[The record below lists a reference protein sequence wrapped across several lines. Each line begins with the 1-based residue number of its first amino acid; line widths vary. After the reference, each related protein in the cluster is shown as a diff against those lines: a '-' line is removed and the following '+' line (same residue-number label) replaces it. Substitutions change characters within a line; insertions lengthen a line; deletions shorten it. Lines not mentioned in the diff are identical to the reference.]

1 MQPDHSQLENTL
13 AQIRHDLKTPLNQ
26 ILGYCEL
33 LLEEADSS
41 NPPNLAKD
49 LQRIRSAS
57 KTLLNLL
64 NDQVT
69 SGFIFATHNQQA
81 TSPQATSPQANHQN
95 LETPFSK
102 NPVNSNTQLPN
113 GHVLVVDDQQSNR
126 DVLSRMLVASG
137 LKVTQAQHGAEAIE
151 ILKSP
156 PTEETTPI
164 DVVLLDVMMPVL
176 DGYTT
181 LVEIKSDSIL
191 RHLPVI
197 MISALDEL
205 DSVIRCIEIGAEDY
219 LAKPFNPTLLKARLG
234 ASLEKKL
241 LRDAEQTHLIQIES
255 TQKRLSKELD
265 DAAKYLCSLFP
276 SPTQSP
282 LQVDWKHQ
290 PCSELGGDAFGYHW
304 IDENHFAIYLLD
316 VCGHGVGAS
325 LLSASAIN
333 VIRNGY
339 LPVADM
345 RQPNQ
350 VLAAVNDMF
359 LMERQNNMFFTLWYG
374 VYNRS
379 TKNLNY
385 GGAGHPDAILRVP
398 TPQGIKLEKLP
409 STGPLVGIMEGMD
422 YDQLSIQVPEESAL
436 IVLSDGCFE
445 VIQQDGSM
453 MDTNIFESYLQNSAT
468 DPDALENWFMQCQHR
483 RGDEILDDD
492 FTLVRAR
499 F

>member
-1 MQPDHSQLENTL
+1 MQSDHSQIENTL

-26 ILGYCEL
+26 ILGYSEL
-33 LLEEADSS
+33 LLEESDSS
-41 NPPNLAKD
+41 TQPNLFKD

-57 KTLLNLL
+57 KTLLDLL
-64 NDQVT
+64 NTQVT
-69 SGFIFATHNQQA
+69 SGFIFSSNDQQIT
-81 TSPQATSPQANHQN
+81 TSQPAEQSLQPLENSIPKISAN
-95 LETPFSK
+95 P
-102 NPVNSNTQLPN
+102 NSQLPN
-113 GHVLVVDDQQSNR
+113 GHILVVDDQQSNR

-151 ILKSP
+151 ILRSS
-156 PTEETTPI
+156 PTENTPPI
-164 DVVLLDVMMPVL
+164 DVVLLDVMMPVQ
-176 DGYTT
+176 DGYAT
-181 LVEIKSDSIL
+181 LVEIKSDSVL

-241 LRDAEQTHLIQIES
+241 LRDVEQTHLLQIES

-265 DAAKYLCSLFP
+265 DAANYLCSLFP
-276 SPTQSP
+276 PPTQNP

-350 VLAAVNDMF
+350 VLAAINDMF

-379 TKNLNY
+379 SQTLTY
-385 GGAGHPDAILRVP
+385 GGAGHPDAILRIP
-398 TPQGIKLEKLP
+398 TPQGTKLEKLP
-409 STGPLVGIMEGMD
+409 STGPLIGIMEGMD
-422 YDQLSIQVPEESAL
+422 YDQLSIQVPDQSAL

-453 MDTNIFESYLQNSAT
+453 MDTAIFESYLQNSAT
-468 DPDALENWFMQCQHR
+468 DPDALENWFMQCQNR

>member
-1 MQPDHSQLENTL
+1 MQPDPTQIENTL

-33 LLEEADSS
+33 LLEESGSCDL
-41 NPPNLAKD
+41 PNLSKD
-49 LQRIRSAS
+49 LQRIHFAS
-57 KTLLNLL
+57 KTLLKLI
-64 NDQVT
+64 NDQVA
-69 SGFIFATHNQQA
+69 SGFIFASENRQTTGSASPDQ
-81 TSPQATSPQANHQN
+81 SPQSFENAVLRPSAN
-95 LETPFSK
+95 PPAK
-102 NPVNSNTQLPN
+102 LPN
-113 GHVLVVDDQQSNR
+113 GHILVVDDQLSNR
-126 DVLSRMLVASG
+126 EVLSRMLVASG
-137 LKVTQAQHGAEAIE
+137 LSVTQAQHGAEAIE
-151 ILKSP
+151 ILRTP
-156 PTEETTPI
+156 PAKDTTAI
-164 DVVLLDVMMPVL
+164 DVVLLDVMMPIQ
-176 DGYTT
+176 DGYAT
-181 LVEIKSDSIL
+181 LLEIKSDPFL

-241 LRDAEQTHLIQIES
+241 LRDAEQTHLLQIES

-265 DAAKYLCSLFP
+265 DAAKYLCAIFP
-276 SPTQSP
+276 TPTQAP
-282 LQVDWKHQ
+282 LLVDWKHQ
-290 PCSELGGDAFGYHW
+290 SCSELGGDAFGYHW
-304 IDENHFAIYLLD
+304 IDENHFAVYLLD

-359 LMERQNNMFFTLWYG
+359 LMDRQNNMFFTLWYG

-379 TKNLNY
+379 TQTLAY
-385 GGAGHPDAILRVP
+385 GGAGHPDAILRMP
-398 TPQGIKLEKLP
+398 TDQGTKLEKLP
-409 STGPLVGIMEGMD
+409 STGPIIGIMEGMD
-422 YDQLSIQVPEESAL
+422 YDQLSIHVPDESAL
-436 IVLSDGCFE
+436 IVMSDGCFE
-445 VIQQDGSM
+445 VIQKDGTM
-453 MDTNIFESYLQNSAT
+453 MDTAIFDSYLLNSAT
-468 DPDALENWFMQCQHR
+468 DPKALESWFMECQSR